1 MKILIEYLVGEAVR
15 ALFRVKVK
23 VDILK
28 NI

>member
-1 MKILIEYLVGEAVR
+1 MKILIEYLIGEVIR